1 MSKFTHGIFRSS
13 TEVLTNVMR
22 RILSLPLAV
31 LLLAP
36 AAVRA
41 EEVNRIVLRVNDQ
54 IATLYDYQTRRRD
67 LVRDVSRREIA
78 EDEKR
83 QLLSQVP
90 EIVFRDLYQELL
102 LESRAQQLGVEV
114 TRNQVDT
121 AIENMKKNFGIKS
134 DDEFRA
140 ALAQSGLTEPQLR
153 KQYEGQLRV
162 REVMDREV
170 RSRIKLEEED
180 LRRYYRKNIEQFR
193 QPEQVH
199 LREVVVLDA
208 GGLATPEERARAAA
222 EIRQAV
228 VGGKPLA
235 DAVAE
240 LQQQGVTSNVIDLGW
255 VTPGDLDPAL
265 ETAAWKLPPNAVSEP
280 VAGRGG
286 LHLLQVVER
295 RESRIPPFSEVAN
308 AIQEREAERVYEEEF
323 TKYMAELEKRSL
335 IVAKPPQ
342 EAANFHRLLSR
353 PAAGGGLELS
363 PATLPENAGAG
374 SASAEASATATD
386 PSRTAPA
393 DSVQGAPGALPEPK
407 PVTTNPPP
415 VVGQPSD
422 IEPPP
427 AEAPA
432 SPPPAS

>member
-1 MSKFTHGIFRSS
+1 
-13 TEVLTNVMR
+13 MR

-36 AAVRA
+36 AALRA

-83 QLLSQVP
+83 QLLTQVP
-90 EIVFRDLYQELL
+90 DIVFRDLYQELL

-114 TRNQVDT
+114 TRNQVDA
-121 AIENMKKNFGIKS
+121 AIENMKKNFGIQS
-134 DDEFRA
+134 DDDFRA
-140 ALAQSGLTEPQLR
+140 ALAQSGLTEAQLR

-199 LREVVVLDA
+199 LREVVVLDT

-235 DAVAE
+235 DAIAE
-240 LQQQGVTSNVIDLGW
+240 MQQKGVTSNVIDLGW

-265 ETAAWKLPPNAVSEP
+265 EAAAWKLSTNAVSEP

-295 RESRIPPFSEVAN
+295 RESRLPPFAEVAN
-308 AIQEREAERVYEEEF
+308 AIQERESERVYEEEF
-323 TKYMAELEKRSL
+323 TKYMADLEKGSL
-335 IVAKPPQ
+335 VVAKPPQ
-342 EAANFHRLLSR
+342 EAAGFRRLLNR
-353 PAAGGGLELS
+353 PAAGGLELS
-363 PATLPENAGAG
+363 PANLPDRTE
-374 SASAEASATATD
+374 AEAGGGASTETPSATATD

-415 VVGQPSD
+415 VIDQPSV

-427 AEAPA
+427 AEATAP
-432 SPPPAS
+432 PPPAS

>member
-1 MSKFTHGIFRSS
+1 
-13 TEVLTNVMR
+13 MR

-36 AAVRA
+36 AVARA

-54 IATLYDYQTRRRD
+54 IATLYDYQARRRD
-67 LVRDVSRREIA
+67 LIRDVSRREIA

-83 QLLSQVP
+83 QLLTQVP

-114 TRNQVDT
+114 TRNQIDA

-134 DDEFRA
+134 DDDFRA
-140 ALAQSGLTEPQLR
+140 ALAQSGLTEAQLR

-208 GGLATPEERARAAA
+208 GGLATAEERARAAA

-235 DAVAE
+235 DAIAE
-240 LQQQGVTSNVIDLGW
+240 MQQKGFTSNVIDLGW

-265 ETAAWKLPPNAVSEP
+265 EAAAWKLQPNAVSEP

-286 LHLLQVVER
+286 LHLLQMVER
-295 RESRIPPFSEVAN
+295 RESRVPPFAEVAN
-308 AIQEREAERVYEEEF
+308 AIQEREAERVYDEEF
-323 TKYMAELEKRSL
+323 TEYMAELEKRSL
-335 IVAKPPQ
+335 IVANPPQ

-353 PAAGGGLELS
+353 PTGGGGLELS
-363 PATLPENAGAG
+363 PATLPESGTENG
-374 SASAEASATATD
+374 ASAEAPAVTD
-386 PSRTAPA
+386 PARTAPA
-393 DSVQGAPGALPEPK
+393 DSMQGAPGALPEPK

-415 VVGQPSD
+415 VVEQPAV

>member
-36 AAVRA
+36 AALRA

-83 QLLSQVP
+83 QLLTQVP

-114 TRNQVDT
+114 TRNQVDA
-121 AIENMKKNFGIKS
+121 AIENMKKNFGIKD

-140 ALAQSGLTEPQLR
+140 ALAQSGLTEAQLR
-153 KQYEGQLRV
+153 TQYEGQLRV

-199 LREVVVLDA
+199 LREVVVLDTGA
-208 GGLATPEERARAAA
+208 LATAEERARAAA

-235 DAVAE
+235 DAIAE
-240 LQQQGVTSNVIDLGW
+240 MQQQGVTSNVIDLGW

-265 ETAAWKLPPNAVSEP
+265 EAAAWTLQPNAVSEP

-295 RESRIPPFSEVAN
+295 RESRLPPFAEVAN
-308 AIQEREAERVYEEEF
+308 AIQERESERVYEEEF

-342 EAANFHRLLSR
+342 EAANFHRLLNR

-363 PATLPENAGAG
+363 PATLRESG
-374 SASAEASATATD
+374 SAPAEASATATD

-407 PVTTNPPP
+407 PVTANPPP

-432 SPPPAS
+432 SPPPAF